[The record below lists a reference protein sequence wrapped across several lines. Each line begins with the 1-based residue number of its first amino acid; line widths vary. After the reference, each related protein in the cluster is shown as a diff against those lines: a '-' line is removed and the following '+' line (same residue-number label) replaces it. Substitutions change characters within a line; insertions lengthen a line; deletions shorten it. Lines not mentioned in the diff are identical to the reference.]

1 MVQYGCPDGAPG
13 LREAGPPPSHSCSKV
28 TIMPSPIPQIDTDV
42 LTVVDLVRRGR
53 ASTRQQLAQMTGM
66 GRNTISSLLNTAVAL
81 GLIAPNGSG
90 PSTGGR
96 APATWRF
103 RQEDG
108 LVLVVGVHS
117 STLRLAV
124 TDLGGAPVECRTLP
138 WSITRGPAP
147 TLAEAAA
154 RLRDMVGPLDR
165 PVWAAGASLPGPID
179 QESGRPTAPPIMPGW
194 DGFDVV
200 AVMEEALGVPAVTS
214 NDVNTMLL
222 GHAVTLQD
230 QAHRRPRDILYLQVG
245 TGIGAGLMSNGLLH
259 RGADGAAGD
268 IGHVRVTGNDAVV
281 CRCGRTGCLEAVA
294 GGWAVMRDARR
305 AGAEGTSPFLRE
317 RLAGSDDLTIDDVVA
332 GVTAGDTECVT
343 LMVRSAT
350 AVGDAL
356 AMIVSFFNP
365 GRVVLAGPMPQG
377 CPLFL
382 QVARRIVDERAL
394 ALATH
399 DLELVPA
406 EDSLDDEMRGTAI
419 LAVNALFDRAAR
431 R

>member
-1 MVQYGCPDGAPG
+1 
-13 LREAGPPPSHSCSKV
+13 
-28 TIMPSPIPQIDTDV
+28 MPSPIPQIDTDV

-66 GRNTISSLLNTAVAL
+66 GRNTISSLLNTAVSL

-108 LVLVVGVHS
+108 LVLVAGVHS

-124 TDLGGAPVECRTLP
+124 TDLGGAPVECLTLP

-154 RLRDMVGPLDR
+154 RLRDMVEPLDR

-317 RLAGSDDLTIDDVVA
+317 RLAGSDDLTINDVVA

-399 DLELVPA
+399 NLELVPA

>member
-1 MVQYGCPDGAPG
+1 
-13 LREAGPPPSHSCSKV
+13 
-28 TIMPSPIPQIDTDV
+28 MPSPIPQIDTDV

-108 LVLVVGVHS
+108 LVLVAGVHS

-154 RLRDMVGPLDR
+154 RLRDMVEPLDR

-365 GRVVLAGPMPQG
+365 GQVVLAGPMPQG

>member
-108 LVLVVGVHS
+108 LVLVAGVHS

-317 RLAGSDDLTIDDVVA
+317 RLAGSGDLTIDDVVA

>member
-1 MVQYGCPDGAPG
+1 
-13 LREAGPPPSHSCSKV
+13 
-28 TIMPSPIPQIDTDV
+28 MPSPIPQIDTDV

-66 GRNTISSLLNTAVAL
+66 GRNTISSLLNTAVSL

-108 LVLVVGVHS
+108 LVLVAGVHS

-317 RLAGSDDLTIDDVVA
+317 RLAGSGDLTIDDVVA

>member
-1 MVQYGCPDGAPG
+1 
-13 LREAGPPPSHSCSKV
+13 
-28 TIMPSPIPQIDTDV
+28 MPSPIPQIDTDV

-66 GRNTISSLLNTAVAL
+66 GRNTISSLLNTAVSL

-108 LVLVVGVHS
+108 LVLVAGVHS

-124 TDLGGAPVECRTLP
+124 TDLGGAPVECLTLP

-154 RLRDMVGPLDR
+154 RLRDMVEPLDR

-230 QAHRRPRDILYLQVG
+230 QAHRKPRDILYLQVG

>member
-1 MVQYGCPDGAPG
+1 
-13 LREAGPPPSHSCSKV
+13 
-28 TIMPSPIPQIDTDV
+28 MPSPIPQIDTDV

-108 LVLVVGVHS
+108 LVLVAGVHS

-147 TLAEAAA
+147 TLAEATA
-154 RLRDMVGPLDR
+154 RLRDMAGPLDR

-230 QAHRRPRDILYLQVG
+230 QAHRKPRDILYLQVG

-259 RGADGAAGD
+259 QGADGAAGD

>member
-1 MVQYGCPDGAPG
+1 
-13 LREAGPPPSHSCSKV
+13 
-28 TIMPSPIPQIDTDV
+28 MPSPIPQIDTDV

-66 GRNTISSLLNTAVAL
+66 GRNTISSLLNTAVSL

-108 LVLVVGVHS
+108 LVLVAGVHS

-154 RLRDMVGPLDR
+154 RLRDMAGPLDR

-317 RLAGSDDLTIDDVVA
+317 RLAGSGDLTIDDVVA

>member
-1 MVQYGCPDGAPG
+1 MVVRTAHPVCE
-13 LREAGPPPSHSCSKV
+13 RSEAGPSPLHSCSKV

-108 LVLVVGVHS
+108 LVLVAGVHS

-154 RLRDMVGPLDR
+154 RLRDMVEPLDR

-230 QAHRRPRDILYLQVG
+230 QAHRKPRDILYLQVG

-332 GVTAGDTECVT
+332 GVAAGDTECVT

-365 GRVVLAGPMPQG
+365 GQVVLAGPMPQG

>member
-1 MVQYGCPDGAPG
+1 
-13 LREAGPPPSHSCSKV
+13 
-28 TIMPSPIPQIDTDV
+28 MPSPIPQIDTDV

-96 APATWRF
+96 APAIWRF

-108 LVLVVGVHS
+108 LVLVAGVHS

>member
-1 MVQYGCPDGAPG
+1 
-13 LREAGPPPSHSCSKV
+13 
-28 TIMPSPIPQIDTDV
+28 MPSPIPQIDTDV

-108 LVLVVGVHS
+108 LVLVAGVHS

-245 TGIGAGLMSNGLLH
+245 TGIGAGLMSDGLLH

>member
-1 MVQYGCPDGAPG
+1 MVVRTAHPVCE
-13 LREAGPPPSHSCSKV
+13 RSEAGPSPLHSCSKV

-66 GRNTISSLLNTAVAL
+66 GRNTISSLLSTAVDL

-108 LVLVVGVHS
+108 LVLVAGVHS

-124 TDLGGAPVECRTLP
+124 TDLGGARVECRTLP

-154 RLRDMVGPLDR
+154 RLRDMVAPLDR

-200 AVMEEALGVPAVTS
+200 AVMEEALGVPVVTS

-294 GGWAVMRDARR
+294 GGWAVLRDARR
-305 AGAEGTSPFLRE
+305 AGAEGTSPFLHE
-317 RLAGSDDLTIDDVVA
+317 RLADSGDLTIDDVVA
-332 GVTAGDTECVT
+332 GVAAGDTECVT

-365 GRVVLAGPMPQG
+365 GQVVLAGPMPQG

-419 LAVNALFDRAAR
+419 LAVNALFDRAER
-431 R
+431 Q

>member
-1 MVQYGCPDGAPG
+1 M
-13 LREAGPPPSHSCSKV
+13 
-28 TIMPSPIPQIDTDV
+28 
-42 LTVVDLVRRGR
+42 
-53 ASTRQQLAQMTGM
+53 
-66 GRNTISSLLNTAVAL
+66 
-81 GLIAPNGSG
+81 
-90 PSTGGR
+90 
-96 APATWRF
+96 
-103 RQEDG
+103 
-108 LVLVVGVHS
+108 
-117 STLRLAV
+117 
-124 TDLGGAPVECRTLP
+124 ECRTLP

>member
-1 MVQYGCPDGAPG
+1 MVVRTAHPVCE
-13 LREAGPPPSHSCSKV
+13 RSEAGPSPLHSCSKV

-66 GRNTISSLLNTAVAL
+66 GRNTISSLLNTAVSL
-81 GLIAPNGSG
+81 GLVAPNGSG

-108 LVLVVGVHS
+108 LVLVAGVHS

-200 AVMEEALGVPAVTS
+200 AVMEEALGVPVVTS

-305 AGAEGTSPFLRE
+305 AGAEGTSPFLHE
-317 RLAGSDDLTIDDVVA
+317 RLADSGDLTIDDVVA
-332 GVTAGDTECVT
+332 GVAAGDTECVT

-365 GRVVLAGPMPQG
+365 GQVVLAGPMPQG

-419 LAVNALFDRAAR
+419 LAVNALFDRAAHR
-431 R
+431 

>member
-1 MVQYGCPDGAPG
+1 
-13 LREAGPPPSHSCSKV
+13 
-28 TIMPSPIPQIDTDV
+28 MPSPIPQIDTDV

-108 LVLVVGVHS
+108 LVLVAGVHS

-317 RLAGSDDLTIDDVVA
+317 RLAGSDDLTINDVVA

>member
-1 MVQYGCPDGAPG
+1 
-13 LREAGPPPSHSCSKV
+13 
-28 TIMPSPIPQIDTDV
+28 MPSPIPQIDTDV

-108 LVLVVGVHS
+108 LVLVAGVHS

-317 RLAGSDDLTIDDVVA
+317 RLAGSGDLTIDDVVA
-332 GVTAGDTECVT
+332 GVAAGDTECVT
-343 LMVRSAT
+343 FMVRSAT

>member
-1 MVQYGCPDGAPG
+1 
-13 LREAGPPPSHSCSKV
+13 
-28 TIMPSPIPQIDTDV
+28 MPSPIPQIDTDV

-108 LVLVVGVHS
+108 LVLVAGVHS

-332 GVTAGDTECVT
+332 GVAAGDTECVT

>member
-1 MVQYGCPDGAPG
+1 
-13 LREAGPPPSHSCSKV
+13 
-28 TIMPSPIPQIDTDV
+28 MPSPIPQIDTDV

-108 LVLVVGVHS
+108 LVLVAGVHS

>member
-1 MVQYGCPDGAPG
+1 MVVRTAHPVCE
-13 LREAGPPPSHSCSKV
+13 RSEAGPSPLHSCSKV

-66 GRNTISSLLNTAVAL
+66 GRNTISSLLSTAVDL

-108 LVLVVGVHS
+108 LVLVAGVHS

-124 TDLGGAPVECRTLP
+124 TDLGGARVECRTLP

-154 RLRDMVGPLDR
+154 RLRDMVAPLDR

-200 AVMEEALGVPAVTS
+200 AVMEEALGVPVVTS

-305 AGAEGTSPFLRE
+305 AGAEGTSPFLHE
-317 RLAGSDDLTIDDVVA
+317 RLADSGDLTIDDVVA
-332 GVTAGDTECVT
+332 GVAAGDTECVT

-365 GRVVLAGPMPQG
+365 GQVVLAGPMPQG

-419 LAVNALFDRAAR
+419 LAVNALFDRAER
-431 R
+431 Q

>member
-1 MVQYGCPDGAPG
+1 
-13 LREAGPPPSHSCSKV
+13 
-28 TIMPSPIPQIDTDV
+28 MPSPIPQIDTDV

-108 LVLVVGVHS
+108 LVLVAGVHS

-230 QAHRRPRDILYLQVG
+230 QAHRKPRDILYLQVG

-332 GVTAGDTECVT
+332 GVAAGDTECVT

>member
-1 MVQYGCPDGAPG
+1 MVVRTAHPVCE
-13 LREAGPPPSHSCSKV
+13 RSEAGPSPLHSCSKV

-66 GRNTISSLLNTAVAL
+66 GRNTISSLLNTAVSL
-81 GLIAPNGSG
+81 GLVAPNGSG

-108 LVLVVGVHS
+108 LVLVAGVHS

-200 AVMEEALGVPAVTS
+200 AVMEEALGVPVVTS

-294 GGWAVMRDARR
+294 GGWAVLRDARR
-305 AGAEGTSPFLRE
+305 AGAEGTSPFLHE
-317 RLAGSDDLTIDDVVA
+317 RLADSGDLTIDDVVA
-332 GVTAGDTECVT
+332 GVAAGDTECVT

-365 GRVVLAGPMPQG
+365 GQVVLAGPMPQG

-419 LAVNALFDRAAR
+419 LAVNALFDRAAHR
-431 R
+431 

>member
-1 MVQYGCPDGAPG
+1 
-13 LREAGPPPSHSCSKV
+13 
-28 TIMPSPIPQIDTDV
+28 MPSPIPQIDTDV

-90 PSTGGR
+90 PATGGR

-108 LVLVVGVHS
+108 LVLVAGVHS

>member
-1 MVQYGCPDGAPG
+1 
-13 LREAGPPPSHSCSKV
+13 
-28 TIMPSPIPQIDTDV
+28 
-42 LTVVDLVRRGR
+42 
-53 ASTRQQLAQMTGM
+53 MTGM

-108 LVLVVGVHS
+108 LVLVAGVHS

-259 RGADGAAGD
+259 NEE
-268 IGHVRVTGNDAVV
+268 IG
-281 CRCGRTGCLEAVA
+281 
-294 GGWAVMRDARR
+294 R
-305 AGAEGTSPFLRE
+305 ASCRE
-317 RLAGSDDLTIDDVVA
+317 RV
-332 GVTAGDTECVT
+332 
-343 LMVRSAT
+343 
-350 AVGDAL
+350 
-356 AMIVSFFNP
+356 
-365 GRVVLAGPMPQG
+365 
-377 CPLFL
+377 
-382 QVARRIVDERAL
+382 
-394 ALATH
+394 
-399 DLELVPA
+399 
-406 EDSLDDEMRGTAI
+406 
-419 LAVNALFDRAAR
+419 
-431 R
+431 

>member
-1 MVQYGCPDGAPG
+1 
-13 LREAGPPPSHSCSKV
+13 
-28 TIMPSPIPQIDTDV
+28 MPSPIPQIDTDV

-108 LVLVVGVHS
+108 LVLVAGVHS

-365 GRVVLAGPMPQG
+365 GQVVLAGPMPQG

-399 DLELVPA
+399 NLELVPA

-419 LAVNALFDRAAR
+419 LAVNSLFDRAVR

>member
-1 MVQYGCPDGAPG
+1 
-13 LREAGPPPSHSCSKV
+13 
-28 TIMPSPIPQIDTDV
+28 MPSPIPQIDTDV

-108 LVLVVGVHS
+108 LVLVAGVHS

-200 AVMEEALGVPAVTS
+200 GAMTGALGAPAVAA

-222 GHAVTLQD
+222 GYATDLPDRAERRLQD
-230 QAHRRPRDILYLQVG
+230 VLYVQVG
-245 TGIGAGLMSNGLLH
+245 TGIGAGLMSHGVLH
-259 RGADGAAGD
+259 WGADGAAGD
-268 IGHVRVTGNDAVV
+268 IGHVRVSGSDAVV

-294 GGWAVMRDARR
+294 GGWAVLRDARR
-305 AGAEGTSPFLRE
+305 AGAEGISPFLRE
-317 RLAGSDDLTIDDVVA
+317 RLGSAGDLTIDDVVA
-332 GVTAGDTECVT
+332 GVAAGDTECVT

-356 AMIVSFFNP
+356 AMIVSCFNP
-365 GRVVLAGPMPQG
+365 GRVILAGPMPQG
-377 CPLFL
+377 CAMFL
-382 QVARRIVDERAL
+382 QVARRIVNERAL
-394 ALATH
+394 ALATKH
-399 DLELVPA
+399 LEILPA
-406 EDSLDDEMRGTAI
+406 RDGADDEMRGTAV
-419 LAVNALFDRAAR
+419 LAVNAVFRRAMS
-431 R
+431 

>member
-1 MVQYGCPDGAPG
+1 MVVRTAHPVCE
-13 LREAGPPPSHSCSKV
+13 RSEAGPSPLHSCSKV

-66 GRNTISSLLNTAVAL
+66 GRNTISSLLNTAVSL
-81 GLIAPNGSG
+81 GLVAPNGSG

-96 APATWRF
+96 VPATWRF

-108 LVLVVGVHS
+108 LVLVAGVHS

-200 AVMEEALGVPAVTS
+200 AVMEEALGVPVVTS

-332 GVTAGDTECVT
+332 GVAAGDTECVT

-365 GRVVLAGPMPQG
+365 GQVVLAGPMPQG

-419 LAVNALFDRAAR
+419 LAVNALFDRAER
-431 R
+431 Q

>member
-1 MVQYGCPDGAPG
+1 
-13 LREAGPPPSHSCSKV
+13 
-28 TIMPSPIPQIDTDV
+28 MPSPIPQIDTDV

-108 LVLVVGVHS
+108 LVLVAGVHS

-147 TLAEAAA
+147 TLAEATA
-154 RLRDMVGPLDR
+154 RLRDMAGPLDR

-194 DGFDVV
+194 DDFDVV

-317 RLAGSDDLTIDDVVA
+317 RLADSGDLTIDDVVA

-377 CPLFL
+377 CLLFL

>member
-1 MVQYGCPDGAPG
+1 
-13 LREAGPPPSHSCSKV
+13 
-28 TIMPSPIPQIDTDV
+28 MPSPIPQIDTDV

-108 LVLVVGVHS
+108 LVLVAGVHS

-200 AVMEEALGVPAVTS
+200 AGMEEALGVPAGTS

-317 RLAGSDDLTIDDVVA
+317 RLAGSDDLTINDVVA

>member
-1 MVQYGCPDGAPG
+1 
-13 LREAGPPPSHSCSKV
+13 
-28 TIMPSPIPQIDTDV
+28 MPSPIPQIDTDV

-108 LVLVVGVHS
+108 LVLVAGVHS

-200 AVMEEALGVPAVTS
+200 AVMEEALGVPVVTS

-281 CRCGRTGCLEAVA
+281 CRYGRTGCLEAVA

-332 GVTAGDTECVT
+332 GVAAGDTECVT

-365 GRVVLAGPMPQG
+365 GQVVLAGPMPQG

>member
-1 MVQYGCPDGAPG
+1 
-13 LREAGPPPSHSCSKV
+13 
-28 TIMPSPIPQIDTDV
+28 MPSPIPQIDTDV

-66 GRNTISSLLNTAVAL
+66 GRNTISSLLNTAVDL

-108 LVLVVGVHS
+108 LVLVAGVHS

-165 PVWAAGASLPGPID
+165 PVWATGASLPGPID

-194 DGFDVV
+194 DDFDVV

-317 RLAGSDDLTIDDVVA
+317 RLAGSDDLTINDVVA